1 MDRVGSFVDTRPV
14 AHRARRSAALFVP
27 AVYLRQIAAQVAAL
41 GADVDRWLLGAG
53 LRASELDALEN
64 GIELAVFR
72 ALIVQ
77 AMELTGEPAL
87 GLLVGQRLP
96 MQTHGSLGYAALSCG
111 SIRQALDLF
120 ASFTRTRF
128 SLVDVTVVE
137 RRDEVRVRVVAEP
150 SLGAAIRPV
159 LEAVSMATKDILDT
173 ISMGA
178 CPARYFAF
186 AFDAPEY
193 APFATQLLGCEL
205 RYRSTWSGIAL
216 ARKGLEAPLRAAD
229 PLAFREAVRI
239 CERELARIA
248 TTDTFEGRVRR
259 SVIEHHNG
267 VPSLELCARMLG
279 VTPRTLHRRL
289 AAEGTSFRAIIEAVR
304 SQLARELIDSKRFSL
319 QEVAYRLG
327 YTDFANFRR
336 AFKRWEG
343 VAPSVFAR
351 GSTVE

>member
-1 MDRVGSFVDTRPV
+1 
-14 AHRARRSAALFVP
+14 
-27 AVYLRQIAAQVAAL
+27 VYLRQIAAQVEVL
-41 GADVDRWLLGAG
+41 GADVERWLERAG
-53 LRASELDALEN
+53 LGVRALDELDK

-72 ALIVQ
+72 ALIID
-77 AMELTGEPAL
+77 AMKVTGEPAL
-87 GLLVGQRLP
+87 GLLIGQRLP
-96 MQTHGSLGYAALSCG
+96 MQTHGSLGYAALSSG
-111 SIRQALDLF
+111 TIRQALDLF
-120 ASFTRTRF
+120 AAFTRTRF
-128 SLVDVTVVE
+128 SLVDVSVIE

-150 SLGAAIRPV
+150 SLGDAIRPV

-186 AFDAPEY
+186 SFEAPEY
-193 APFATQLLGCEL
+193 ATFARQTLGCEL
-205 RYRSTWSGIAL
+205 RYRSSWSGIAL
-216 ARKGLEAPLRAAD
+216 ARKGLDAPLRAAD

-239 CERELARIA
+239 CERELERIA

-259 SVIEHHNG
+259 AVIEHHNG

-343 VAPSVFAR
+343 AAPSVYAREGR
-351 GSTVE
+351 GSTE

>member
-1 MDRVGSFVDTRPV
+1 LWTIGPV
-14 AHRARRSAALFVP
+14 AERGRKSTALFVP
-27 AVYLRQIAAQVAAL
+27 AVYLRQIAAQVGAL
-41 GADVDRWLLGAG
+41 GVDVQGWLSRAG
-53 LRASELDALEN
+53 LRAKALDELDE

-72 ALIVQ
+72 ALLVDAI
-77 AMELTGEPAL
+77 ELTREPAL

-96 MQTHGSLGYAALSCG
+96 MQTHGSLGYAALSSG
-111 SIRQALDLF
+111 TIRQALDLF

-128 SLVDVTVVE
+128 SLVDVSVLE
-137 RRDEVRVRVVAEP
+137 RCDEVRVRVVPEP
-150 SLGAAIRPV
+150 ALGPAIRPV

-178 CPARYFAF
+178 CPTRYFVF
-186 AFDAPEY
+186 AFDEPEY
-193 APFATQLLGCEL
+193 APFARQLLGCEL
-205 RYRSTWSGIAL
+205 RYHSSWSGIAL
-216 ARKGLEAPLRAAD
+216 GRKGLDAPLRAAD

-239 CERELARIA
+239 CERELERIA

-259 SVIEHHNG
+259 AVIEHHNG

-289 AAEGTSFRAIIEAVR
+289 AAEGTSFRAIIDAVR
-304 SQLARELIDSKRFSL
+304 GQLARELIDSKRFSL

-343 VAPSVFAR
+343 AAPSAYAR
-351 GSTVE
+351 GSAER